1 MPYWKDNSITP
12 ERKKEVLDAFL
23 RLLIVQGVADTS
35 VRDLS
40 SAIKLQ
46 SAGMYYYFST
56 KEDLVATCAEEA
68 EKRLEHELIAA
79 LTKKI
84 VEPHEFFMRLKAK
97 SRQMAPMMKFYL
109 QVCSTPKY
117 NELLKD
123 SLASIPERYEYY
135 ASRYAREIGCT
146 TEELV
151 PHLYRCVITMTNTM
165 VFGENAYNQ
174 QHIDLIELAIVDLI
188 GKYKMI

>member
-23 RLLIVQGVADTS
+23 QLLISQGVSDTS

-40 SAIKLQ
+40 SAINLQ

-68 EKRLEHELIAA
+68 EKRLEHELIVA

-84 VEPHEFFMRLKAK
+84 VEPHEFFAHLKNKAC
-97 SRQMAPMMKFYL
+97 QMAPMMKFYS

-117 NELLKD
+117 NELLKSSVD
-123 SLASIPERYEYY
+123 SIPERYEYY
-135 ASRYAREIGCT
+135 ASKYAKEIGCT
-146 TEELV
+146 TEEIV
-151 PHLYRCVITMTNTM
+151 PHLYRCVITMTNIM
-165 VFGENAYNQ
+165 VFGDNAYNQ
-174 QHIDLIELAIVDLI
+174 QQIDQIEHAIVDLI
-188 GKYKMI
+188 DRYRA